1 MSAGRRSSRRQAVF
15 ILYQVDLLKLDVE
28 AGLQREEAE
37 EVGEYARRV
46 VRGVAA
52 ERERIDVLL
61 RPHVTGWS
69 LERLGVL
76 ERAILRVATYELL
89 MESEVPVAV
98 VIDEAVGLG
107 KRFCSGEAAGLV
119 NAVLAGVAA
128 EARKTEAAEGEGLV
142 GGE

>member
-61 RPHVTGWS
+61 RAHVTGWS

>member
-1 MSAGRRSSRRQAVF
+1 
-15 ILYQVDLLKLDVE
+15 
-28 AGLQREEAE
+28 
-37 EVGEYARRV
+37 
-46 VRGVAA
+46 
-52 ERERIDVLL
+52 
-61 RPHVTGWS
+61 
-69 LERLGVL
+69 VL

-128 EARKTEAAEGEGLV
+128 EARKTEGAEGEGPV

>member
-15 ILYQVDLLKLDVE
+15 ILYQLDLLKLDVE
-28 AGLQREEAE
+28 TALQREEGE

-128 EARKTEAAEGEGLV
+128 EARETEGAEGEGLV